1 MFGCSEP
8 PKTDFL
14 ATHLIMVSAEKAVL
28 PLISLK
34 HELNN
39 NQDQEQVLFH
49 DILSSWLM

>member
-1 MFGCSEP
+1 MAVQPDTCMWYSEML
-8 PKTDFL
+8 KTGFL

-39 NQDQEQVLFH
+39 NQDQE
-49 DILSSWLM
+49 